1 MCFVVSDSL
10 KLARERAQQVAKE
23 SSTKQ
28 LAEQSQKAVKDFIE
42 QGQPALKEL
51 INQGQG
57 QCRQWPK
64 KMFSCPPATVLFSK

>member
-28 LAEQSQKAVKDFIE
+28 LAEQRAVKDFIE
-42 QGQPALKEL
+42 QGQPAFKEL